1 MLVLGARTIFALQ
14 APAVGEPVVWVLLG
28 AVPLLVI
35 ISRAVRVVGED
46 ERLVVRRLGR
56 GAGVRGPG
64 LVLLW
69 PGLEREAR
77 VSLRLVCLDLFCP
90 EAVTRDGVSVR
101 VKATAVAAATDP
113 VRFAMT
119 TDEPLTATTLVA
131 EGVLRRQIAQ
141 RDLGELPALATADCA
156 EMADRISDS
165 AARWGVHVTLLDIT
179 DIQVPLRGELI
190 AWAQERTGMQREKR
204 PRG

>member
-1 MLVLGARTIFALQ
+1 MGAHTISALQ
-14 APAVGEPVVWVLLG
+14 APAVAEPAVWVLLG
-28 AVPLLVI
+28 TLPLLVI

-46 ERLVVRRLGR
+46 ERLVVCRLGR
-56 GAGVRGPG
+56 VARVRGPG

-69 PGLEREAR
+69 PGLEREVR

-101 VKATAVAAATDP
+101 IKATAVAAATDP

-119 TDEPLTATTLVA
+119 TDEPLTATALVA
-131 EGVLRRQIAQ
+131 EGVLRRQIAE
-141 RDLGELPALATADCA
+141 RDLADLPSMITHSSA
-156 EMADRISDS
+156 EMADRISDMTG
-165 AARWGVHVTLLDIT
+165 RWGVQVTLLDII
-179 DIQVPLRGELI
+179 DIQVPLRGELL
-190 AWAQERTGMQREKR
+190 AWAQAQAGLRREKH